1 MKKLLPSFRIQII
14 IVFLL
19 LLVISILFTRM
30 FFLKSFNSFMRR
42 ISQPD
47 VTLQLNR
54 LYDEYAP
61 NIPPGEAEKFKQ
73 EIESLMINQSRMDL
87 AVDLYRR
94 EVTIYSIYIF
104 VFILLAVLSIFLL
117 SINLITRPLRRLQ
130 AATRA
135 LAAGDTDIQVWE
147 NRFSPINDL
156 IVSFNQ
162 MVREINQ
169 QRQRAIEAEKQL
181 IWKEIARV
189 MAHEIKNPLTPMK
202 LTIERLENKGLEKTD
217 NILPILT
224 ESIEI
229 IKEEIHN
236 LQSLVDRFRE
246 FATLPAANKELYS
259 LENQLTEIVRAYQPT
274 FNIELIVE
282 TSLPLIC
289 ADRIQMKQTFANLI
303 QNAIQACEEEQGKL
317 AINVGVKN
325 SRFSIVLKDN
335 GPGIKAED
343 LPKIFEPYFT
353 TKRKGTGLGL
363 AVVKRIVEN
372 HGGEISVASQ
382 TPGGTTVTVSLPTIS
397 TNEQNG
403 LTDANTNC

>member
-14 IVFLL
+14 VVFLL

-30 FFLKSFNSFMRR
+30 FFLKSFNSFLQR
-42 ISQPD
+42 ISQQD

-54 LYDEYAP
+54 LYDKYAP
-61 NIPPGEAEKFKQ
+61 NLPPGEIEKFKQ
-73 EIESLMINQSRMDL
+73 EIEALMINQSRTDL

-104 VFILLAVLSIFLL
+104 VFVLLAVLIIFLL

-135 LAAGDTDIQVWE
+135 LAAGDTDIQVRE

-156 IVSFNQ
+156 IISFNQ

-189 MAHEIKNPLTPMK
+189 MAHEIKNPLTPIK
-202 LTIERLENKGLEKTD
+202 LTIERLENKGLRKPED
-217 NILPILT
+217 IAPVLS

-229 IKEEIHN
+229 IKEEVQN

-246 FATLPAANKELYS
+246 FATLPAASKESYS
-259 LENQLTEIVRAYQPT
+259 LENQLAEIVRAYQLT
-274 FNIELIVE
+274 FSIELVVKSE
-282 TSLPLIC
+282 LPPIY
-289 ADRIQMKQTFANLI
+289 ADKIQMKQTFVNLI
-303 QNAIQACEEEQGKL
+303 QNAIQACEAEQGKL
-317 AINVGVKN
+317 TISVGIEK
-325 SRFSIVLKDN
+325 SSFSIAFKDN
-335 GPGIKAED
+335 GPGVRAED
-343 LPKIFEPYFT
+343 MHKIFEPYFT

-372 HGGEISVASQ
+372 HEGEVAIASQ
-382 TPGGTTVTVSLPTIS
+382 SPGGTTVTISLPIIS
-397 TNEQNG
+397 TNE
-403 LTDANTNC
+403 